1 MTKLRN
7 LCFQHYLPAFVL
19 TAFLLIFPGVSAIA
33 QDAGFGSIS
42 GTVTDPSHSA
52 VAGAQVTVVQ
62 TETDIKRELTTT
74 SAGTYLANFLKPG
87 HYGILVSAPGFA
99 KVDRKDLVVF
109 VGQIVTIDV
118 ELPVASAQDTVT
130 ITAEAPLIDTER
142 VGSSQEIGQELLANV
157 PINGR
162 RFDNV
167 VLLTPNVVPDGNS
180 GLLSFRGVSGLYN
193 TNLIDSANNNQAF
206 FSEARGRAIGAPYVY
221 STDSIQE
228 FQSGASSYS
237 ASFGQAAGGQINAV
251 TRSGGNRFHGDA
263 FMYLRNPELNAL
275 DPWSKQ
281 QSPLQAT
288 AALQQAFLTKLIKEQ
303 YQYGGSVGGPIIKDK
318 LFFFFTYDGFK
329 KSAPILYA
337 STYDITNLYTGKVIA
352 NGFTSAACPPPL
364 TQAQCQASLDYLE
377 GNTAGM
383 GGYKLQGSFPRD
395 ISQNIYFPKIDW
407 QVSQKH
413 HLTGEFNWQDFNE
426 PNGYNTSSTVS
437 NGGIT
442 QNGTA
447 KFQERFAIFNLTSVL
462 SQRMVNQLLYQWSRD
477 FETATTNTGGPA
489 VSVSG
494 IASYGETSALPRGAF
509 PDEHRDQIADTVSFT
524 QGRHELKFG
533 ADMSFIHEYLANLFQ
548 GDGSYSYN
556 SGSQITN
563 FANWTLDAYGINT
576 GDVFAG
582 KHYTSFTQV
591 NDPITHIGADD
602 FWNKDLSGFA
612 EDRYKI
618 LPKLTISAGLRYDV
632 QMVPQ
637 PPKPNTSSALA
648 TLYTSTINQVNSQ
661 FQPRIGASYQAW
673 KGGLVRVGYG
683 MFYGLTSNSTYYTL
697 RVENGVYQQQYN
709 TSPHVNSTTKVT
721 TFDAWAPSNLNVLFT
736 PPGPALAAPFTGAHT
751 PVVDPN
757 AGGATLAALSIR
769 GLDPKFKNPRAQS
782 FDATVEQEL
791 PGHFSVSA
799 GYVGNFAQF
808 LPVFIDTNVA
818 PATTTKT
825 YDVVDSTGA
834 TTKTITVPW
843 YTARQTTGTANI
855 LTGFS
860 AIDSWYHSLAV
871 TVKKPLS
878 HGISGLA
885 NYTWAH
891 ADDGGQ
897 VSGVNGTFNGTDTPI
912 DPFNLGAE
920 WGRSDLDI
928 RQRFTGTVVASPK
941 FNLSNN
947 LSKYAANGW
956 TLSISYTAQ
965 SGFPVTGFMSNY
977 PNSPIGDGGITG
989 AELSLFNSG
998 TGGRA
1003 PQFARN
1009 GFQAPALQN
1018 VDTRLARTFAL
1029 TEKIKLDIFA
1039 ELFNVTNSQMPL
1051 TVISNASSYTANLAL
1066 GTKGYNALCD
1076 SAVHSNACIY
1086 PYTPSNATQPF
1097 GAISSTSGTLY
1108 GPRQAQFSAKFIF

>member
-1 MTKLRN
+1 MIIFRSH
-7 LCFQHYLPAFVL
+7 CFQRFLPAFVL
-19 TAFLLIFPGVSAIA
+19 TAIFLAFAAVSATA

-52 VAGAQVTVVQ
+52 VVGASVTVIQ
-62 TETDIKRELTTT
+62 TDTAIKRELTTS
-74 SAGTYLANFLKPG
+74 SAGSYLANFLKPG
-87 HYGILVSAPGFA
+87 HYEILVSAPGFA
-99 KVDRKDLVVF
+99 KVNRKDLSVF
-109 VGQIVTIDV
+109 VGQIITIDI

-130 ITAEAPLIDTER
+130 INADAPLLDTER
-142 VGSSQEIGQELLANV
+142 IGSSQEIGQELLANV

-281 QSPLQAT
+281 QAPLQAT
-288 AALQQAFLTKLIKEQ
+288 AALKQAFLTKLIKEQ

-337 STYDITNLYTGKVIA
+337 STYDISNLYVGKVAA
-352 NGFTSAACPPPL
+352 NGFTAAACPTPL

-377 GNTAGM
+377 GNTTGM

-395 ISQNIYFPKIDW
+395 ITQSIYFPKVDW
-407 QVSQKH
+407 QVNEKH
-413 HLTGEFNWQDFNE
+413 HLTGEFNWQDFKE
-426 PNGYNTSSTVS
+426 PNGYNTASTVS

-447 KFQERFAIFNLTSVL
+447 KFQERFAIINLTSVL
-462 SQRMVNQLLYQWSRD
+462 TPRIVNQLLFQWSRD

-489 VSVSG
+489 VSISG
-494 IASYGETSALPRGAF
+494 IASYGETNALPRGAF
-509 PDEHRDQIADTVSFT
+509 PDEHRNQIADTFSFT

-533 ADMSFIHEYLANLFQ
+533 VDMSFIHEYLANLFQ

-563 FANWTLDAYGINT
+563 FANWTLDTYAIST
-576 GDVFAG
+576 GDVLSG
-582 KHYTSFTQV
+582 RHYTSFTQV

-602 FWNKDLSGFA
+602 FWNKDISGFA

-618 LPKLTISAGLRYDV
+618 TPKLLISAGLRYDV

-637 PPKPNTSSALA
+637 PPRPNVSSTLA
-648 TLYTSTINQVNSQ
+648 TLYTDTINQVNSQ
-661 FQPRIGASYQAW
+661 FQPRVGASYQAW
-673 KGGLVRVGYG
+673 KGGVVRAGYG
-683 MFYGLTSNSTYYTL
+683 MFYGLTSNSTYYTV

-709 TSPHVNSTTKVT
+709 ASAHVSNNVTS
-721 TFDAWAPSNLNVLFT
+721 FDSWAPSNLNVLFT

-751 PVVDPN
+751 PVIDPN

-769 GLDPKFKNPRAQS
+769 GIDPKFKNPRAQS

-825 YDVVDSTGA
+825 YDVVDSTG
-834 TTKTITVPW
+834 TTLKTVTVPW
-843 YTARQTTGTANI
+843 YTARKTTATANI

-860 AIDSWYHSLAV
+860 NVDSWYHSLAI
-871 TVKKPLS
+871 TVKKPMS
-878 HGISGLA
+878 HGLSGLA
-885 NYTWAH
+885 NFTWAH
-891 ADDGGQ
+891 ANDGGQ

-912 DPFNLGAE
+912 DPNNLDAE

-928 RQRFTGTVVASPK
+928 RKRFTGTLIAAPTFHLGNS
-941 FNLSNN
+941 LA
-947 LSKYAANGW
+947 KYAANGW
-956 TLSISYTAQ
+956 IISTSYTAQ
-965 SGFPVTGFMSNY
+965 SGFPVTAFMSNY
-977 PNSPIGDGGITG
+977 PTSAIGDGGITG
-989 AELSLFNSG
+989 AELNLFNSG
-998 TGGRA
+998 TGGRT
-1003 PQFARN
+1003 PQYARN
-1009 GFQAPALQN
+1009 GFEAPALQN
-1018 VDTRLARTFAL
+1018 VDIRLARTFAL

-1039 ELFNVTNSQMPL
+1039 EAFNVTNSQLPL
-1051 TVISNASSYTANLAL
+1051 SVISNASSYTANLAK
-1066 GTKGYNALCD
+1066 GAKGYNAACD
-1076 SAVHSNACIY
+1076 SSAHSNACIY
-1086 PYTPSNATQPF
+1086 PYSPSNSTQSF
-1097 GAISSTSGTLY
+1097 GAVSSTSGTLY
-1108 GPRQAQFSAKFIF
+1108 GPRQMQFSAKFIF